1 MTEPG
6 RPGACPRCGT
16 AYAPG
21 QEYCLECG
29 LRLPSQS
36 GLFGGLAAAWAR
48 RGGYP
53 GDWIW
58 PVLVFL
64 LLAALGALAAIL
76 ISNGSGSNGPT
87 LVGTQPIVTTGGGA
101 TTSSVPSVTTPTTTA
116 PPTTTSLPPPPPPPR
131 NRPIAWP
138 GQNGYTV
145 VLESIPTSSGRRV
158 AVLVARRALRG
169 GLAQVGIL
177 DSSQYSSLHP
187 GYYVV
192 FSGVY
197 SSYADASAHVSA
209 AKSGGFGSA
218 YPKAV
223 TK

>member
-1 MTEPG
+1 MSQTG

-29 LRLPSQS
+29 LRLPAQS
-36 GLFGGLAAAWAR
+36 GLFGGLATAWAR

-58 PVLVFL
+58 PVLVFF
-64 LLAALGALAAIL
+64 LLALLGALAAIL
-76 ISNGSGSNGPT
+76 VSNGSTSGST
-87 LVGTQPIVTTGGGA
+87 VVATRPIA
-101 TTSSVPSVTTPTTTA
+101 TTRATTTQAPTTTAPVTTA
-116 PPTTTSLPPPPPPPR
+116 PPTTAPQPTTPRPPR
-131 NRPIAWP
+131 NRIVAWP
-138 GQNGYTV
+138 ARNGYTV
-145 VLESIPTSSGRRV
+145 VLESIPTSAGRRG
-158 AVLVARRALRG
+158 AATVARRALRS
-169 GLAQVGIL
+169 GLSEVGIL
-177 DSSQYSSLHP
+177 ASSQYSSLHP

-197 SSYADASAHVSA
+197 SSYADALAHVAA